1 MDERELEDL
10 ISKTA
15 LLLERY
21 QRMCTDM
28 GQQHSQL
35 SAALSGLAPSLPAQ
49 FLASADAAV
58 ARLSRGAVTAL
69 PEFGY

>member
-28 GQQHSQL
+28 GQQQSQL
-35 SAALSGLAPSLPAQ
+35 SAALSGLAQSLPAQ
-49 FLASADAAV
+49 LRASAYAAV
-58 ARLSRGAVTAL
+58 AGLSQGAVTSL
-69 PEFGY
+69 PEFGC

>member
-15 LLLERY
+15 LLMGRY

-28 GQQHSQL
+28 AQQQSQL
-35 SAALSGLAPSLPAQ
+35 AR
-49 FLASADAAV
+49 V
-58 ARLSRGAVTAL
+58 ARRLWNVRRAVCDNA
-69 PEFGY
+69 